1 MGFKESE
8 LIRARELYYKTIT
21 DIQTEIEDIPL
32 IVAGGIFSREDA
44 RNAYVYGADGMQ
56 LGTRFVTT
64 KECDAKESYKQAYI
78 NCKEEDIIII
88 MNPQGAPCRAL
99 ANKFTKNLQGT
110 DYDIT
115 EALVKAAKGDVKNGL
130 VFCGSKAYK
139 AKKIDT
145 VADIFKE
152 FI

>member
-1 MGFKESE
+1 
-8 LIRARELYYKTIT
+8 
-21 DIQTEIEDIPL
+21 
-32 IVAGGIFSREDA
+32 
-44 RNAYVYGADGMQ
+44 
-56 LGTRFVTT
+56 
-64 KECDAKESYKQAYI
+64 
-78 NCKEEDIIII
+78 

-99 ANKFTKNLQGT
+99 ANKFTKNLRGT